1 MDDWDE
7 VYETLKEAARKAWA
21 GRPETISEAK
31 ECPCLD
37 L

>member
-1 MDDWDE
+1 MTDWE
-7 VYETLKEAARKAWA
+7 VLIEALKEAARKAWA

>member
-1 MDDWDE
+1 MTDWE
-7 VYETLKEAARKAWA
+7 LLYETLKEAARKAWG